1 MKPMT
6 KLLSLFLLLL
16 LLLGTV
22 ACVAEQLPED
32 TTAETT
38 TEAVTEETTEAGPVS
53 FALTTSYLIIR
64 PETADKQ
71 EILSIQLLS
80 RAIKSAYGFDCR
92 MTTDFTRKGEEVK
105 PNEFEILVG
114 ATNRNESKALSVSL
128 PYYDYSYEIVS
139 ENVIAICG
147 GSYETTYAATVAF
160 CRDIL
165 GYEEDAESGEVI
177 SAGSAATLT
186 VGTSGLTKGEYPVT
200 SLKIGER
207 DFSEY
212 SLVVTSET
220 LSGINTIVGGFSRLC
235 GRNLPVVPLEEYVS
249 GPAIFFGCG
258 SPDGE
263 HYPATAYSGSRYY
276 IFESGENIYIDFK
289 TTSIA
294 GRVADRFVKEYLPTD
309 AKGSATIALRG
320 ENTPPITALL
330 NITSGTNGL
339 VLESETIE
347 KIAEGVFYVEQ
358 LYLDKDGAP
367 VRAYAVIVAPG
378 AATIETAMPPKGVGS
393 VTTVKNM
400 LTNERAAG
408 KNAIAAINADF
419 FDMGG
424 TNVMRGLC
432 IKDGRVLHS
441 IEDDRPWFA
450 ITKDGKPVMGLA
462 SEYKKY
468 EGQLQSAVGG
478 SHIVLKNDAASNLSI
493 GTDFADT
500 RHPRTAVGVTADGS
514 IVLLVVDGRQTSI
527 SNGAS
532 LADLA
537 NILAILGCTDG
548 INLDGGGS
556 STLVL
561 SDEQGNVTVE
571 NSPSAGGLRSVANGL
586 VVVLP

>member
-32 TTAETT
+32 TTAASTS
-38 TEAVTEETTEAGPVS
+38 ASLTEETTEAGPVS
-53 FALTTSYLIIR
+53 FSLTSSYLLIR
-64 PETADKQ
+64 PENADKL
-71 EILSIQLLS
+71 EISAIQLIS
-80 RAIKSAYGFDCR
+80 RAIKSACGIDCK

-105 PNEFEILVG
+105 PAEFEILIG
-114 ATNRNESKALSVSL
+114 ATNRNESKALTSTL
-128 PYYDYSYEIVS
+128 PYYDYTYEIVS

-147 GSYETTYAATVAF
+147 GSYETTYTAVEAF

-165 GYEEDAESGEVI
+165 GYEENPESGEVI

-186 VGTSGLTKGEYPVT
+186 TGTSGLTKGEYAVT

-212 SLVVTSET
+212 SLVVTSDT
-220 LSGINTIVGGFSRLC
+220 LAGINTIVGGFSRLC
-235 GRNLPVVPLEEYVS
+235 GQRMPVVLLEEYTS

-258 SPDGE
+258 SPDGG
-263 HYPATAYSGSRYY
+263 HYPAQKYSNSRYY

-289 TTSIA
+289 TSSIS
-294 GRVADRFVKEYLPTD
+294 GRVADRFISEYLPKD

-320 ENTPPITALL
+320 EDMPPITALFS
-330 NITSGTNGL
+330 ITSGTNGL
-339 VLESETIE
+339 VLESTVIE
-347 KIAEGVFYVEQ
+347 KLAEGVYYTEL
-358 LYLDKDGAP
+358 LYLDKNGAP
-367 VRAYAVIVAPG
+367 VRAYAVTVQPG
-378 AATIETAMPPKGVGS
+378 AATIETALPPKGVGY
-393 VTTVKNM
+393 VTSVKNM
-400 LTNERAAG
+400 LTNEISAG
-408 KNAIAAINADF
+408 RKAIAAINADF

-424 TNVMRGLC
+424 TNVMRSLC
-432 IKDGRVLHS
+432 IKDGKVLHGS
-441 IEDDRPWFA
+441 DDASPWFG
-450 ITKDGKPVMGLA
+450 IMKDGTPVMGLS
-462 SEYKKY
+462 SEYSKY
-468 EGQLQSAVGG
+468 AGQLQSAVGG
-478 SHIVLKNDAASNLSI
+478 SHIVLKSDAPSNLSV

-500 RHPRTAVGVTADGS
+500 RHPRTAVGITADGS
-514 IVLLVVDGRQTSI
+514 VVLLVVDGRQASI

-537 NILAILGCTDG
+537 IILSQLGCTEG

-561 SDEQGNVTVE
+561 GDEQGNVTVE